1 MKAVIVA
8 GGRGERLRPLTDTL
22 PKPMLEVAGKPILE
36 HTINLLKNYGINDFI
51 ISLCYLPE
59 KITEYFGNGRKFNI
73 NIKYIYEKEDSPL
86 GTAGNIAEAR
96 MFIDSTFI
104 VTYADILRELN
115 IADMIKFH
123 KGKKAFATLNVYKRF
138 GDNPKSMVVFNK
150 NKKITSFVERP
161 KTDEVNKN
169 FVWSNGSFYIFEPE
183 IFNFITE
190 NKFIDFGKHVFTEI
204 LQQKKEIHA
213 YPTGSFFIDIGN
225 FDKLL
230 KAKKY
235 LI

>member
-1 MKAVIVA
+1 MKAIIVA
-8 GGRGERLRPLTDTL
+8 GGKGERLRPLTNTL

-51 ISLCYLPE
+51 ISVCYLSE
-59 KITEYFGNGRKFNI
+59 KIKEYFGNGKKFDI
-73 NIKYIYEKEDSPL
+73 NIKYIYEKEDFPL
-86 GTAGNIAEAR
+86 GTAGNILEAR

-123 KGKKAFATLNVYKRF
+123 KAKKAFATLNVYKRF
-138 GDNPKSMVVFNK
+138 GDNPKSIIAFNK

-161 KTDEVNKN
+161 KTDNEIKN

-183 IFNFITE
+183 IFDFITDS
-190 NKFIDFGKHVFTEI
+190 KFIDFGKDILPRI
-204 LQQKKEIHA
+204 LQQKKEIYS
-213 YPTGSFFIDIGN
+213 YPSDGMLIDIGN
-225 FDKLL
+225 FEKLS
-230 KAKKY
+230 KAREY